1 MKQTPIRKVSTKK
14 AQQKRLEDKVR
25 SELLERCEGHCMD
38 CGGWPDWRGLALHHK
53 IFLSHGGTTDLDN
66 CALLCGTCHEAI
78 HLHK

>member
-38 CGGWPDWRGLALHHK
+38 CGRWQGLAGVSTSPQD
-53 IFLSHGGTTDLDN
+53 IP
-66 CALLCGTCHEAI
+66 EPRWYY
-78 HLHK
+78 